1 MTAKSASIVA
11 SVLGRSWHPTPPVFS
26 GTGAELEQA
35 VSTLLSTGAA
45 GLAWWRLSQSGNSN
59 LATQVME
66 ELLQA
71 FRLHAIQSA
80 LHERTIRIVIPPL
93 RAAGVEPILVKGWAA
108 ALNYPNPA
116 LRPYGDIDLC
126 VSDVDRA
133 ARVLAND
140 DLRQYNVDLHNE
152 GEHLIDYPFD
162 EVIAKSRLVDL
173 DGVIVRIPSEEHH
186 LRILCLHL
194 LYHGAWRP
202 LWLCD
207 IGAALDSASDN
218 FDWDVFL
225 GRDPVRAG
233 WMKYTLRLAESLLG
247 ADLTRAP
254 KSVRTAT
261 LPPWFER
268 SVLREWTRSHRWT
281 SARPLGETIAK
292 RPWAA
297 PLEIVRRWPDP
308 IRASVFYGAP
318 FDRGWRAPYQ
328 FRYALSRIGKVMGQL
343 RESGRR

>member
-1 MTAKSASIVA
+1 MA
-11 SVLGRSWHPTPPVFS
+11 SVLRKSWQPAPPVFS
-26 GTGAELEQA
+26 GTDADVA
-35 VSTLLSTGAA
+35 RTLPVLLATGAA
-45 GLAWWRLSQSGNSN
+45 SLGWWRLKRSIGSDAPSPTSDG
-59 LATQVME
+59 
-66 ELLQA
+66 LLEA
-71 FRLHAIQSA
+71 FRLHSLQSA
-80 LHERTIRIVIPPL
+80 LHARSIRAVIPAL
-93 RAAGVEPILVKGWAA
+93 RAAGLEPLLVKGWSVARK
-108 ALNYPNPA
+108 YPHPA

-126 VSDVDRA
+126 MADVDLA
-133 ARVLAND
+133 ARVLAAD
-140 DLRQYNVDLHNE
+140 DLRKYNVDLHHG
-152 GEHLIDYPFD
+152 GEHLIDVPFD
-162 EVIAKSRLVDL
+162 EVISQSQLVEL
-173 DGVIVRIPSEEHH
+173 DGVSIRIPSDEHH

-194 LYHGAWRP
+194 LHHGAWRP

-207 IGAALDSASDN
+207 IGAALDAASDT

-281 SARPLGETIAK
+281 SARPIGETIAK

-308 IRASVFYGAP
+308 IRSSVFYGAP

-328 FRYALSRIGKVMGQL
+328 LRYALSRIGKVMGQL